1 MHNSE
6 AMSGETGLHE
16 TIVQRFELFGNEQF
30 QGLRAHCIILCK
42 ALDKLGVMAFMVTVR
57 DAREE
62 AEIMKY
68 VGVHDVQLGKGR
80 TRKSFASIEEVVEMP
95 DLIEVQKNSYERFL
109 KEDLRE
115 VLNDVSPITDHTED
129 LSIEFVSHTLDV
141 NNPKQ
146 FDSFRSRTRS
156 RTFCAVYHFCIRNG
170 AAHRDGQ

>member
-6 AMSGETGLHE
+6 AMSGKTGLHE

-68 VGVHDVQLGKGR
+68 VGVHDV
-80 TRKSFASIEEVVEMP
+80 
-95 DLIEVQKNSYERFL
+95 
-109 KEDLRE
+109 
-115 VLNDVSPITDHTED
+115 
-129 LSIEFVSHTLDV
+129 
-141 NNPKQ
+141 
-146 FDSFRSRTRS
+146 
-156 RTFCAVYHFCIRNG
+156 
-170 AAHRDGQ
+170 